1 MRETTLD
8 MAPRPGPEAGQ
19 VPEQATTPIQYAGLP
34 GCHEAAGSSVWVVVL
49 AGGQGTRLQQFIRQI
64 LGSDLPK
71 QFCRIIGTRSMLR
84 HTWDRA
90 LQMVPSDR
98 IVTVITAGQEPHLA
112 EERRRG
118 VPGTILV
125 QPANR
130 ETAPGLFLPLLWIA
144 RRDPGATVVVFPAD
158 HFIRDEPHFLRHVWG
173 AIRASDRIPDRIV
186 LLGVEAEGPERSYG
200 WIVPSRR
207 VDDDSGSELYAVRR
221 FWEKPDRRAAHR
233 LFAKGCLWNTLVI
246 VGRLATFLD
255 LGERIAPQAFVP
267 LYAVAHCL
275 GTPEEADALA
285 RAYQQCPSTNLS
297 RALLMECPKSLL
309 VLAARGVY
317 WSDWGAPERIVRTL
331 RQLNKY
337 PEWLLAYTRRELANR
352 MGMAQRSAAIGRA
365 LPLIRNSLWPNT
377 AGS

>member
-1 MRETTLD
+1 MKWTEEIP
-8 MAPRPGPEAGQ
+8 PRPSLEAGQ
-19 VPEQATTPIQYAGLP
+19 ASRTGVEAIP
-34 GCHEAAGSSVWVVVL
+34 GEGSHDRRGAADSSVWVVVL

-64 LGSDLPK
+64 LGSERPK

-90 LQMVPSDR
+90 LRLVPPDR

-112 EERRRG
+112 EERGKG

-158 HFIRDEPHFLRHVWG
+158 HFIREEARFLQHLRG
-173 AIRASDRIPDRIV
+173 AIRAADRTPSRLV

-200 WIVPSRR
+200 WIVPSQRL
-207 VDDDSGSELYAVRR
+207 DDDSESELYSVKR

-233 LFAKGCLWNTLVI
+233 LFAQKCLWNTLVI
-246 VGRLATFLD
+246 VGRLTTFLD
-255 LGERIAPQAFVP
+255 LGERTAPEAFVP

-275 GTPEEADALA
+275 GTPAEADALA
-285 RAYQQCPSTNLS
+285 KAYRQCPSTNLS
-297 RALLMECPKSLL
+297 RALLTACPESLL
-309 VLAARGVY
+309 VLATRGVF

-337 PEWLLAYTRRELANR
+337 PEWLLAYTRRAVTDR
-352 MGMAQRSAAIGRA
+352 MGTAQRTAVIGRA
-365 LPLIRNSLWPNT
+365 LPLMRNSIWPST